1 MFLEKCFIVVLFV
14 SNNRRSDS
22 LRSAGDNC
30 WVKSAAPTHSGVR
43 DLTVAK
49 DGATGL
55 YVARK
60 DSADCGGVY
69 GPVRGILRGALV
81 VFGMLK
87 KIGTKAI

>member
-1 MFLEKCFIVVLFV
+1 MVVLFV
-14 SNNRRSDS
+14 GNDGRSDS
-22 LRSAGDNC
+22 LGSAGDDC
-30 WVKSAAPTHSGVR
+30 WVKSAAPTHRSVG
-43 DLTVAK
+43 DLTVAE